1 MLGYTMYDIDKFQGT
16 LMNVYASGV
25 CNKKQ
30 AEVLKE
36 VKEFFDGLVMEGRVE

>member
-1 MLGYTMYDIDKFQGT
+1 MMGYTTDDIDKFQGT

-25 CNKKQ
+25 CNSKQ

-36 VKEFFDGLVMEGRVE
+36 IKDFFDGLLVEGRIQ